1 MKSEIFIRILM
12 KVRKS
17 NFMFSCILHI
27 NSYLM
32 VGILFIIWDM
42 LSIKNLSVSVGE
54 KEILNQI
61 SHNFELGK
69 NYCILGKN
77 GSWKSSLAMALMW
90 NPKYEITSGEITL
103 DWESLTN
110 LSPDKRA
117 KFWIFLAFQNIPE
130 IPWIKLF
137 EFLKWVYDNAVKTTT
152 FMEFKKIIE
161 PILEELQLSKDFLW
175 RDLNVGFSWGERRK
189 LEILQ
194 MKLLNPKY
202 IILDEIDSWL
212 DVDAFKV
219 VAEMLKSL
227 STSENSFI
235 IITHI
240 FTILDY
246 LNADETIVL
255 ENWKIVEAGWWEIAQ
270 RIKEKWFWK

>member
-1 MKSEIFIRILM
+1 
-12 KVRKS
+12 
-17 NFMFSCILHI
+17 
-27 NSYLM
+27 
-32 VGILFIIWDM
+32 M
-42 LSIKNLSVSVGE
+42 LSIKNISVSVWE

-61 SHNFELGK
+61 SYDFELWK
-69 NYCILGKN
+69 NYCILWKN
-77 GSWKSSLAMALMW
+77 WSWKSSLAMALMW
-90 NPKYEITSGEITL
+90 NPRYEITEWEIVLDGEKIS
-103 DWESLTN
+103 E

-117 KFWIFLAFQNIPE
+117 KLWIFLAFQNIPE
-130 IPWIKLF
+130 IPWVKLF
-137 EFLKWVYDNAVKTTT
+137 EFLKWVYDNSIKTTT

-175 RDLNVGFSWGERRK
+175 RDLNVGFSGWERRK

-219 VAEMLKSL
+219 VAELLRSL
-227 STSENSFI
+227 STKENSFI

-240 FTILDY
+240 FTILNY
-246 LNADETIVL
+246 LDVDETIVL
-255 ENWKIVEAGWWEIAQ
+255 EHWSIVENGWWEIAK
-270 RIKEKWFWK
+270 RIKENGFKK

>member
-1 MKSEIFIRILM
+1 
-12 KVRKS
+12 
-17 NFMFSCILHI
+17 
-27 NSYLM
+27 
-32 VGILFIIWDM
+32 M
-42 LSIKNLSVSVGE
+42 LSIKNLSVSVWE
-54 KEILNQI
+54 KEIINHVSYDFKLW
-61 SHNFELGK
+61 K
-69 NYCILGKN
+69 NYCILWKN

-90 NPKYEITSGEITL
+90 NPKYKITEWEIVL
-103 DWESLTN
+103 DDGKISD

-117 KFWIFLAFQNIPE
+117 KKWIFLAFQNIPE
-130 IPWIKLF
+130 IPWVKLF

-152 FMEFKKIIE
+152 FMEFKKMVE

-175 RDLNVGFSWGERRK
+175 RDLNVGFSGWERRK
-189 LEILQ
+189 FEILQ

-219 VAEMLKSL
+219 VAELLKSV
-227 STSENSFI
+227 STNKNSFI

-246 LNADETIVL
+246 VNIDETIVL
-255 ENWKIVEAGWWEIAQ
+255 EKWKIVEKWWWEIAK
-270 RIKEKWFWK
+270 RIKENWFKK

>member
-1 MKSEIFIRILM
+1 
-12 KVRKS
+12 
-17 NFMFSCILHI
+17 
-27 NSYLM
+27 
-32 VGILFIIWDM
+32 M
-42 LSIKNLSVSVGE
+42 LSIKNLSVSVWE

-61 SHNFELGK
+61 SCDFELWK
-69 NYCILGKN
+69 NYCILWKN
-77 GSWKSSLAMALMW
+77 GSGKSSLAMTLMW
-90 NPKYEITSGEITL
+90 NPKYKITNGEITL
-103 DWESLTN
+103 DWENLWN

-117 KFWIFLAFQNIPE
+117 KLGIFLAFQNIPE
-130 IPWIKLF
+130 IPWVKLF
-137 EFLKWVYDNAVKTTT
+137 EFLKWVYDNSVKTTT

-175 RDLNVGFSWGERRK
+175 RDLNVGFSGWERRK

-227 STSENSFI
+227 STDQNSFI

-240 FTILDY
+240 FTILEY
-246 LNADETIVL
+246 INVDETIVL
-255 ENWKIVEAGWWEIAQ
+255 EKWKIVETGWWEIAT
-270 RIKEKWFWK
+270 RIKENWFKK

>member
-1 MKSEIFIRILM
+1 MIGIFIFNWI
-12 KVRKS
+12 
-17 NFMFSCILHI
+17 
-27 NSYLM
+27 
-32 VGILFIIWDM
+32 M
-42 LSIKNLSVSVGE
+42 LSIKNLSVYVWE

-61 SHNFELGK
+61 SCDFELGK
-69 NYCILGKN
+69 NYCILWKN
-77 GSWKSSLAMALMW
+77 WSWKSSLAMALMW
-90 NPKYEITSGEITL
+90 NPRYEITEWEIVLDGEKIS
-103 DWESLTN
+103 E

-117 KFWIFLAFQNIPE
+117 KLWIFLAFQNIPE
-130 IPWIKLF
+130 IPWVKLF

-152 FMEFKKIIE
+152 FMEFKKLIE

-175 RDLNVGFSWGERRK
+175 RDLNVGFSGWERRK

-219 VAEMLKSL
+219 VAELLKSM
-227 STSENSFI
+227 STKENSFI

-246 LNADETIVL
+246 LNIDETMVL
-255 ENWKIVEAGWWEIAQ
+255 EHGKVVETWWWEIAK
-270 RIKEKWFWK
+270 RIKESWFKK

>member
-1 MKSEIFIRILM
+1 
-12 KVRKS
+12 
-17 NFMFSCILHI
+17 
-27 NSYLM
+27 
-32 VGILFIIWDM
+32 M
-42 LSIKNLSVSVGE
+42 LSIKNLSISVWE

-61 SHNFELGK
+61 SYDFELWK
-69 NYCILGKN
+69 NYCILWKN
-77 GSWKSSLAMALMW
+77 WSWKSSLAMALMW
-90 NPKYEITSGEITL
+90 NPRYEITEWEIVLDGEKIS
-103 DWESLTN
+103 E

-117 KFWIFLAFQNIPE
+117 KLWIFLAFQNIPE
-130 IPWIKLF
+130 IPWVKLF

-152 FMEFKKIIE
+152 FMEFKKLIE

-175 RDLNVGFSWGERRK
+175 RDLNVGFSGWERRK

-219 VAEMLKSL
+219 VAELLKSM
-227 STSENSFI
+227 STKENSFI

-246 LNADETIVL
+246 LNIDETMVL
-255 ENWKIVEAGWWEIAQ
+255 EHGKIVETWWWEIAK
-270 RIKEKWFWK
+270 RIKESWFKK

>member
-1 MKSEIFIRILM
+1 
-12 KVRKS
+12 
-17 NFMFSCILHI
+17 
-27 NSYLM
+27 
-32 VGILFIIWDM
+32 M
-42 LSIKNLSVSVGE
+42 LSIKNISVSVGE

-61 SHNFELGK
+61 SYDFELWK
-69 NYCILGKN
+69 NYCILWKN
-77 GSWKSSLAMALMW
+77 WSWKSSLAMALMW
-90 NPKYEITSGEITL
+90 NPRYEITEWEIVLDGEKIS
-103 DWESLTN
+103 E

-117 KFWIFLAFQNIPE
+117 KLWIFLAFQNIPE
-130 IPWIKLF
+130 ISWVKLF

-152 FMEFKKIIE
+152 FMEFKKLIE

-175 RDLNVGFSWGERRK
+175 RDLNVGFSGWERRK

-219 VAEMLKSL
+219 VAELLKSM
-227 STSENSFI
+227 STKENSFI

-246 LNADETIVL
+246 LNIDETMVL
-255 ENWKIVEAGWWEIAQ
+255 EHGKVVETWWWEIAK
-270 RIKEKWFWK
+270 RIKESWFKK